1 MEVILLE
8 KVKNLGPLGTRIKVK
23 SGYARNFLVPKGKAV
38 LATTANLASFAMRK
52 AELERAESDLLDA
65 AQRRREA
72 LTALGVVVIRQRAG
86 AEGRLFGS
94 VGSIDIAFSLTD
106 AGVEVNK
113 QEVRLPK
120 GPLRI
125 VGDHEVGVHL
135 HPEVDAIVTIS
146 VVAEE

>member
-8 KVKNLGPLGTRIKVK
+8 KVKNLGSLGTRVKVK
-23 SGYARNFLVPKGKAV
+23 PGYARNFLVPKGKAI
-38 LATTANLASFAMRK
+38 LATVANLATFEMRK
-52 AELERAESDLLDA
+52 VELERAETDLLDA
-65 AQRRREA
+65 ARRRGEEI
-72 LTALGVVVIRQRAG
+72 TALGLVVIRQRAG

-94 VGSIDIAFSLTD
+94 VGSVDIAFALTD
-106 AGVEVNK
+106 AGVEVSK
-113 QEVRLPK
+113 HDVRLSN

-135 HPEVDAIVTIS
+135 HPEVDVIVTIS